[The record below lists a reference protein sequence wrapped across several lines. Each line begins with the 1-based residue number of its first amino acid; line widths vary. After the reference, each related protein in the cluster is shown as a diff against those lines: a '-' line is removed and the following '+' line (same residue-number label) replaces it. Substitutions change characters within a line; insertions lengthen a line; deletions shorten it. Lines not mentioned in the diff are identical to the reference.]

1 MLCFVLLTARKQTYE
16 TKFAWITLLIEFL
29 TESNYNKRNLM
40 DRVVLGKISTIG
52 KHLNLALAVQD
63 RVQESPLDTLLPPS
77 FVNLL
82 IS

>member
-1 MLCFVLLTARKQTYE
+1 
-16 TKFAWITLLIEFL
+16 
-29 TESNYNKRNLM
+29 M
-40 DRVVLGKISTIG
+40 DRVVLGKISTTG

-63 RVQESPLDTLLPPS
+63 RVQESPLDTLLFPS